1 MKILMLVL
9 ASSGYDQF
17 EALWRKYMKS
27 NPHIDCFFYRGNPDM
42 EKEAELVDDTIYV
55 KVGDTLDTVY
65 EKLMLTLKFLEP
77 GLHKYDFMFR
87 TNLSSYID
95 FDEYVHFCM
104 LLPQTNVCAAVIGHH
119 EGIAFPSGA
128 GFTMSTDL
136 VKRLIQENPPPFH
149 LDDVTIGKAIANWNV
164 QWVRVNRLDFRGNE
178 LWTYEHPPHPH
189 EIVFHYRA
197 KTADRNEDYKALL
210 NKSGLK

>member
-1 MKILMLVL
+1 MLVL

-27 NPHIDCFFYRGNPDM
+27 NSHIDCFFYRGNPDM

-55 KVGDTLDTVY
+55 KIGDTLDTVY

-77 GLHKYDFMFR
+77 NLDKYDFVFR

-95 FDEYVHFCM
+95 FDKYVHFCM
-104 LLPQTNVCAAVIGHH
+104 LLPQANVCAAVIGHH

-149 LDDVTIGKAIANWNV
+149 LDDVTIGKAITNWD
-164 QWVRVNRLDFRGNE
+164 VRWIQTNRLDFRGGDNWSYEHQPSPNE
-178 LWTYEHPPHPH
+178 LL
-189 EIVFHYRA
+189 FHYRA
-197 KTADRNEDYKALL
+197 KTANRNEDYNALV